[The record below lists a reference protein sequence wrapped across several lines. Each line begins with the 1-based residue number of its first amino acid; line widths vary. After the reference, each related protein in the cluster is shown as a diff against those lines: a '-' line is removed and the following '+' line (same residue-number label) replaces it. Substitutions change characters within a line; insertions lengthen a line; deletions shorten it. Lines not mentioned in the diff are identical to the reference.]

1 MGKSKKTMVDPLPDH
16 FDSLEEAA
24 KFWDTHSTAD
34 YEEHMKEVHFDV
46 DVKWIVEE
54 FRVAY
59 DLMREVRKIA
69 RQRGLSTDALI
80 NMWLKEKVSEHR
92 TRSKPEHKQSV
103 PKHSTKKRARAQ
115 SGAVRSVKV

>member
-1 MGKSKKTMVDPLPDH
+1 MGKSRKTKVDPLPDH

-24 KFWDTHSTAD
+24 EFWDTHSTAD

-46 DVKWIVEE
+46 DLKWIVEE

-59 DLMREVRKIA
+59 DVMRAVRKTA
-69 RQRGLSTDALI
+69 RQRGFSTEALI
-80 NMWLKEKVSEHR
+80 NQWLKEKISEHQP
-92 TRSKPEHKQSV
+92 RSKPEHKQAA

-115 SGAVRSVKV
+115 NGAARSAKA